1 MLITERYKDQ
11 IHDVLSCY
19 DRVVLRGT
27 LPGWNYA

>member
-1 MLITERYKDQ
+1 MLITERYKDP
-11 IHDVLSCY
+11 IHGVLSCY